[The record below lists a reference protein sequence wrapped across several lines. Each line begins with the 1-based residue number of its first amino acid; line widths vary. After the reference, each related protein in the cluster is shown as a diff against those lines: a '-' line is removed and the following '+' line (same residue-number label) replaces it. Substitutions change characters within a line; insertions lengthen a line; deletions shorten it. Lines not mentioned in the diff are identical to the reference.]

1 MTSAVRINCHYV
13 FLFLIL
19 TTSLLIPEISYG
31 RIVDRVLA
39 TVGGEAITL
48 ADYQKFV
55 RTAGDVSSN
64 EMVEQDILKKMI
76 EEKILLHEAKRKG
89 VEVSDTEV
97 DRTIAEVKHQ
107 YSISPDDDEFEKML
121 KEEGTTLAA
130 YRTTTRDTIMI
141 SKLIDSDVDA
151 KVFIGDQEID
161 EYYRANQKEFVS
173 SPETV
178 EVKAIFLRLREGAS
192 LTELTDLKLKSL
204 RVASLLQEGEYF
216 DRLLYE
222 YSDEPLK
229 SNEGVL
235 GQFRRGALVPRLDS
249 VAFALREGETSSPV
263 WVNEGAYILQ
273 LVRRNS
279 EQYKTLSEVKEEI
292 RHRLHAQKREKIF
305 NEWRKILWEKS
316 FVTIN
321 QP

>member
-1 MTSAVRINCHYV
+1 MTSAGRINCRCV
-13 FLFLIL
+13 LLLLLL
-19 TTSLLIPEISYG
+19 TASLLVPERSYG

-39 TVGGEAITL
+39 TVGDEAITL
-48 ADYQKFV
+48 ADYQKSV
-55 RTAGDVSSN
+55 RTAGDAGIS
-64 EMVEQDILKKMI
+64 ETVEHDILKKMI
-76 EEKILLHEAKRKG
+76 EEKIILQEAKRKG
-89 VEVSDTEV
+89 VEVSDAEV
-97 DRTIAEVKHQ
+97 DKTIAEVKQQ
-107 YSISPDDDEFEKML
+107 YSLSPDDLEKVL

-130 YRTTTRDTIMI
+130 YRRTTRESIMI
-141 SKLIDSDVDA
+141 SRLIDGDVDA
-151 KVFIGDQEID
+151 KVIIGDQEID

-178 EVKAIFLRLREGAS
+178 EVNAIFLRLREGVS
-192 LTELTDLKLKSL
+192 VTELTDLKLKSL
-204 RVASLLQEGEYF
+204 RVASLLQEGQNF
-216 DRLLYE
+216 NGLLYE

-229 SNEGVL
+229 SNEGML
-235 GQFRRGALVPRLDS
+235 GQFTKGSLVPPLDS

-263 WVNEGAYILQ
+263 WVSEGAYILQ

-305 NEWRKILWEKS
+305 NEWRKTLWEKS

>member
-1 MTSAVRINCHYV
+1 
-13 FLFLIL
+13 
-19 TTSLLIPEISYG
+19 
-31 RIVDRVLA
+31 
-39 TVGGEAITL
+39 
-48 ADYQKFV
+48 
-55 RTAGDVSSN
+55 
-64 EMVEQDILKKMI
+64 
-76 EEKILLHEAKRKG
+76 
-89 VEVSDTEV
+89 
-97 DRTIAEVKHQ
+97 
-107 YSISPDDDEFEKML
+107 
-121 KEEGTTLAA
+121 
-130 YRTTTRDTIMI
+130 MI
-141 SKLIDSDVDA
+141 SRLIDSDVDA
-151 KVFIGDQEID
+151 KVFIGDREID

-178 EVKAIFLRLREGAS
+178 DVKAIFLRLREGAS
-192 LTELTDLKLKSL
+192 VTELTDLKLKTL

-235 GQFRRGALVPRLDS
+235 GQFTRGALVPRLDS

-263 WVNEGAYILQ
+263 WVSEGAYILQ

-292 RHRLHAQKREKIF
+292 RHRLHTQKREKIF
-305 NEWRKILWEKS
+305 NEWRKTLWEEA

>member
-1 MTSAVRINCHYV
+1 MTSANRINCCYV
-13 FLFLIL
+13 LLLLIL
-19 TTSLLIPEISYG
+19 TTSMLIPEVSYG

-55 RTAGDVSSN
+55 RTAGESGIN
-64 EMVEQDILKKMI
+64 ETVEQDMLKKMI
-76 EEKILLHEAKRKG
+76 EERIIIQEAKRKG
-89 VEVSDTEV
+89 VEVSDAEV
-97 DRTIAEVKHQ
+97 DRTIAEVKQQ
-107 YSISPDDDEFEKML
+107 YSLSPDDLEKVL
-121 KEEGTTLAA
+121 REEGTTLAA
-130 YRTTTRDTIMI
+130 YRTTTRESIMI
-141 SKLIDSDVDA
+141 ARLIDGDVDA
-151 KVFIGDQEID
+151 KVFVGDQEID
-161 EYYRANQKEFVS
+161 EYYRAHQKEFVS

-204 RVASLLQEGEYF
+204 RVAALLQEGEYF

-229 SNEGVL
+229 SNEGML
-235 GQFRRGALVPRLDS
+235 GQFTKGSLVPLLDS
-249 VAFALREGETSSPV
+249 VAFTLQEGGTSGPV
-263 WVNEGAYILQ
+263 WVSEGAYILQ

-292 RHRLHAQKREKIF
+292 RHRLYIQKREKIF
-305 NEWRKILWEKS
+305 NDWTNTLWEKS

>member
-1 MTSAVRINCHYV
+1 M
-13 FLFLIL
+13 
-19 TTSLLIPEISYG
+19 LIPEVSYG

-55 RTAGDVSSN
+55 RTAGESGIN
-64 EMVEQDILKKMI
+64 ETVEQDMLKKMI
-76 EEKILLHEAKRKG
+76 EERIIIQEAKRKG
-89 VEVSDTEV
+89 VEVSDAEV
-97 DRTIAEVKHQ
+97 DRTIAEVKQQ
-107 YSISPDDDEFEKML
+107 YSLSPDDLEKVL
-121 KEEGTTLAA
+121 REEGTTLAA
-130 YRTTTRDTIMI
+130 YRTTTRESIMI
-141 SKLIDSDVDA
+141 SRLIDGDVDA
-151 KVFIGDQEID
+151 KVFVGDQEID
-161 EYYRANQKEFVS
+161 EYYRAHQKEFVS

-204 RVASLLQEGEYF
+204 RVAALLQEGEYF

-229 SNEGVL
+229 SNEGML
-235 GQFRRGALVPRLDS
+235 GQFTKGSLVPLLDS
-249 VAFALREGETSSPV
+249 VAFTLQEGGTSGPV
-263 WVNEGAYILQ
+263 WVSEGAYILQ

-292 RHRLHAQKREKIF
+292 RHRLHIQKREKIF
-305 NEWRKILWEKS
+305 NDWTNTLWEKS

>member
-1 MTSAVRINCHYV
+1 MTLAGRTNCHYV
-13 FLFLIL
+13 PLLLIL
-19 TTSLLIPEISYG
+19 TTSLLIPEGSYG

-55 RTAGDVSSN
+55 RTAGDVDIR
-64 EMVEQDILKKMI
+64 ETVEQDMLKKMI
-76 EEKILLHEAKRKG
+76 EEKIILQEAKRKG
-89 VEVSDTEV
+89 VEVSGAEV
-97 DRTIAEVKHQ
+97 DRTIAEVKQQ
-107 YSISPDDDEFEKML
+107 YSLSPDDLEKML

-130 YRTTTRDTIMI
+130 YRTTTRESIMI

-178 EVKAIFLRLREGAS
+178 EVNAIFLRLREGAS
-192 LTELTDLKLKSL
+192 VTELTDLKLKSL
-204 RVASLLQEGEYF
+204 KIAALLQQGDNF
-216 DRLLYE
+216 GKLLYE

-229 SNEGVL
+229 SNDGML
-235 GQFRRGALVPRLDS
+235 GQFTKGALVPPLDS
-249 VAFALREGETSSPV
+249 VAFTLQEGEASSPV
-263 WVNEGAYILQ
+263 WVSEGAYILQ

-279 EQYKTLSEVKEEI
+279 EQFKTLPEVKEEI
-292 RHRLHAQKREKIF
+292 RHRLHSQKREKIF
-305 NEWRKILWEKS
+305 NEWLKTLWEKS

>member
-1 MTSAVRINCHYV
+1 MIFAGRIRCYYI
-13 FLFLIL
+13 LLLLIL
-19 TTSLLIPEISYG
+19 TTSMLIPEGSYG

-55 RTAGDVSSN
+55 RTAGDVDIS
-64 EMVEQDILKKMI
+64 ETVEQDMLKKMI
-76 EEKILLHEAKRKG
+76 EEKIILQEAKRKG
-89 VEVSDTEV
+89 VEVSDAEV
-97 DRTIAEVKHQ
+97 DRTIAEVKQQ
-107 YSISPDDDEFEKML
+107 YSLSPDDMEKML
-121 KEEGTTLAA
+121 QEEGTTLAA
-130 YRTTTRDTIMI
+130 YRTTTRESIMI
-141 SKLIDSDVDA
+141 SRLIDSDVDA

-192 LTELTDLKLKSL
+192 VTELTDLKLKSL
-204 RVASLLQEGEYF
+204 RVATLLQEGDNF
-216 DRLLYE
+216 DGLLYE

-229 SNEGVL
+229 SNEGML
-235 GQFRRGALVPRLDS
+235 GRFTKGALVPALDS

-263 WVNEGAYILQ
+263 WVSEGAYILQ

-279 EQYKTLSEVKEEI
+279 EQFKTLPEVKEEI
-292 RHRLHAQKREKIF
+292 RHRLHTQKREKIF
-305 NEWRKILWEKS
+305 NEWLKTLWEKS
-316 FVTIN
+316 FVTVN

>member
-1 MTSAVRINCHYV
+1 
-13 FLFLIL
+13 
-19 TTSLLIPEISYG
+19 
-31 RIVDRVLA
+31 
-39 TVGGEAITL
+39 
-48 ADYQKFV
+48 
-55 RTAGDVSSN
+55 
-64 EMVEQDILKKMI
+64 
-76 EEKILLHEAKRKG
+76 
-89 VEVSDTEV
+89 
-97 DRTIAEVKHQ
+97 
-107 YSISPDDDEFEKML
+107 
-121 KEEGTTLAA
+121 
-130 YRTTTRDTIMI
+130 
-141 SKLIDSDVDA
+141 
-151 KVFIGDQEID
+151 
-161 EYYRANQKEFVS
+161 VS

-192 LTELTDLKLKSL
+192 VTELTDLKLKSL
-204 RVASLLQEGEYF
+204 RIASLLQEGEYF

-263 WVNEGAYILQ
+263 WVSEGAYILQ

-305 NEWRKILWEKS
+305 NEWRKTLWEKT

>member
-1 MTSAVRINCHYV
+1 MTSAGRINCRCV
-13 FLFLIL
+13 FLLLLL
-19 TTSLLIPEISYG
+19 TASLLVPERSYG

-39 TVGGEAITL
+39 TVGDEAITL
-48 ADYQKFV
+48 ADYQKSV
-55 RTAGDVSSN
+55 RTAGEAGIS
-64 EMVEQDILKKMI
+64 ETVEHDILKKMI
-76 EEKILLHEAKRKG
+76 EEKIILQEAKRKG
-89 VEVSDTEV
+89 VEVSDAEV
-97 DRTIAEVKHQ
+97 DRTIAEVKQQ
-107 YSISPDDDEFEKML
+107 YSLSPDDLEKVL

-130 YRTTTRDTIMI
+130 YRRTTRESIMI
-141 SKLIDSDVDA
+141 SRLIDGNVDA

-178 EVKAIFLRLREGAS
+178 EVKAIFLRLRDGAS
-192 LTELTDLKLKSL
+192 VTELTDLKLKSL
-204 RVASLLQEGEYF
+204 RVATLLQGGDHF

-235 GQFRRGALVPRLDS
+235 GQFTKGALVPRLDS
-249 VAFALREGETSSPV
+249 VVFALREGETSSPV
-263 WVNEGAYILQ
+263 WVSEGAYILQ

-279 EQYKTLSEVKEEI
+279 EQYKTLPEVKEEI
-292 RHRLHAQKREKIF
+292 RHRLHTQKREKIF
-305 NEWRKILWEKS
+305 NEWRKTLWEKS

>member
-1 MTSAVRINCHYV
+1 MTSANRINCCYV
-13 FLFLIL
+13 LLLLIL
-19 TTSLLIPEISYG
+19 TTSMLIPEVSYG

-55 RTAGDVSSN
+55 RTAGESGIN
-64 EMVEQDILKKMI
+64 ETVEQDMLKKMI
-76 EEKILLHEAKRKG
+76 EERIIIQEAKRKG
-89 VEVSDTEV
+89 VEVSDAEV
-97 DRTIAEVKHQ
+97 DRTIAEVKQQ
-107 YSISPDDDEFEKML
+107 YSLSPDDLEKVL
-121 KEEGTTLAA
+121 REEGTTLAA
-130 YRTTTRDTIMI
+130 YRTTTRESIMI
-141 SKLIDSDVDA
+141 SRLIDGDVDA
-151 KVFIGDQEID
+151 KVFVGDQEID
-161 EYYRANQKEFVS
+161 EYYRAHQKEFVS

-204 RVASLLQEGEYF
+204 RVAALLQEGEYF

-229 SNEGVL
+229 SNEGML
-235 GQFRRGALVPRLDS
+235 GQFTKGSLVPLLDS
-249 VAFALREGETSSPV
+249 VAFTLQEGGTSGPV
-263 WVNEGAYILQ
+263 WVSEGAYILQ

-292 RHRLHAQKREKIF
+292 RHRLHIQKREKIF
-305 NEWRKILWEKS
+305 NDWTNTLWEKS